1 MTTKRKKEKTNK
13 GEIIIYRPRGGE
25 VELKV
30 KLEKETI
37 WLSLNQIAALF
48 DTDKS
53 GISRHIKN
61 IYKSGKIS

>member
-1 MTTKRKKEKTNK
+1 MIIKRKKEKTNK